1 MPLQRTK
8 RRARRVLTLVAAA
21 AIAAGAAGAAVA
33 SPPPSPRPAAPAD
46 AAPPGGPEQWRACDL
61 PAPGHVTCLA
71 LVGTAPVQPPGKRA
85 AADDDVR
92 AGYTAADIQD
102 AYNLPSELLGSRQT
116 IAIVGAFDSP
126 KAESDLAVYRKANN
140 LPACGD
146 DFPCFRKVDQRG
158 GTDYPPVQ
166 GGWAVEMSVDLQM
179 ASAACPNCRLLLVE
193 ADDSSFDNIA
203 AAVDTAVRLGADV
216 VSNSYGSGG
225 EFNTLSDYARHY
237 DHPGTIMVAAAGD
250 TGFGNVGVPAVFGNV
265 IAVGGTT
272 LARVG
277 GRWTHTAWNG
287 TSSAC
292 SAYVAK
298 PRWQHDR
305 LCAKRSTAD
314 VAAVADPA
322 APVLIYDTYAYGGWV
337 GAAGTSVSTA
347 IIAGVYGLAGRA
359 GAADPAGS
367 RLYAMAGRKA
377 ADGRPNLIDVT
388 TGFQGFAGPNGS
400 CGGGYPCT
408 PGRGYD
414 GPTGLGVPNGI
425 GAF

>member
-1 MPLQRTK
+1 
-8 RRARRVLTLVAAA
+8 
-21 AIAAGAAGAAVA
+21 
-33 SPPPSPRPAAPAD
+33 
-46 AAPPGGPEQWRACDL
+46 
-61 PAPGHVTCLA
+61 
-71 LVGTAPVQPPGKRA
+71 
-85 AADDDVR
+85 
-92 AGYTAADIQD
+92 
-102 AYNLPSELLGSRQT
+102 
-116 IAIVGAFDSP
+116 
-126 KAESDLAVYRKANN
+126 
-140 LPACGD
+140 
-146 DFPCFRKVDQRG
+146 
-158 GTDYPPVQ
+158 
-166 GGWAVEMSVDLQM
+166 
-179 ASAACPNCRLLLVE
+179 
-193 ADDSSFDNIA
+193 
-203 AAVDTAVRLGADV
+203 
-216 VSNSYGSGG
+216 
-225 EFNTLSDYARHY
+225 
-237 DHPGTIMVAAAGD
+237 MVAAAGD
-250 TGFGNVGVPAVFGNV
+250 TGFGNVGIPAVFGNV

-314 VAAVADPA
+314 VAAVAHPA
-322 APVLIYDTYAYGGWV
+322 APGLIYDTYAYGGWV

-400 CGGGYPCT
+400 CGGGYLCT